1 MYSFYLDK
9 TKVAEP
15 ESFSNI
21 SFEKKR
27 DENYF
32 GFIQRQKGT
41 VKVIGAGQVKFTEPK
56 AVAILKAAKD
66 KYGYGAIVKFTVEIF
81 DQLAYEGTVNFWN
94 AEWYSE
100 SVVVTFSDDSA
111 VMKFIVNASTKYQ
124 VATNKLQTLGS
135 LGSVGKTTH
144 QISESLTTF
153 RHKTQAPQSVTH
165 VVPFQLIS
173 GSSNSNVNEV
183 SGFRTIAPIYTND
196 SEKKTVSVKAAIY
209 VNAKSDAGVSVNVN
223 DIITNTYALTTTAT
237 NYVFVIDETFVIEP
251 YETITIKVVSLDPL
265 SDCVFIY
272 DAEKTVLSISETKEV
287 IDTDVK
293 CISSFDL
300 LNQLLINAT
309 DSGITLQST
318 FLKNLEHDWS
328 NGKNVRGVDSVINT
342 SFEEVFVN
350 LNKQYCLTCTITDN
364 KAIIE
369 ERKNVVKTGSKTYLT
384 RDRIVSDEGQAEV
397 QLPNRDYLFSK
408 IKVGY
413 KNWQGESALSGQEVN
428 ALQEWITDL
437 YGRDNTLDL
446 ECDCIAS
453 GILIEEIRQSQFGKI
468 SAEQQKKYDDILVC
482 LIPDDGFSD
491 YSNNGINFDSRNL
504 SIRPIEILKRW
515 ALVMGGYQFWRFVSG
530 LGNYNGIVNDESLN
544 GTIITFGN
552 IISDTIFE
560 LVYECELWE
569 YTNVGDIIYWSDTL
583 GNDRKGILME
593 AQWRN
598 DKQML
603 LSIIETR

>member
-15 ESFSNI
+15 ESFTNI

-41 VKVIGAGQVKFTEPK
+41 VKVVGAGQVKFTEPK

-66 KYGYGAIVKFTVEIF
+66 KDGYGAIVKFTVYIF

-94 AEWYSE
+94 AEWYAE

-111 VMKFIVNASTKYQ
+111 VMKFIVNATTKYQ
-124 VATNKLQTLGS
+124 ITTNKLQTLGS
-135 LGSVGKTTH
+135 LGGIGKTTH
-144 QISESLTTF
+144 QLSENLTTF
-153 RHKTQAPQSVTH
+153 RNKTSSPQI
-165 VVPFQLIS
+165 VVHSIPFQLIS

-183 SGFRTIAPIYTND
+183 LSFTNISPIYTND
-196 SEKKTVSVKAAIY
+196 SEKKKISVKAAIY

-237 NYVFVIDETFVIEP
+237 DYVFVIDETFTIQP

-272 DAEKTVLSISETKEV
+272 DSEKTVLSINETKDV

-300 LNQLLINAT
+300 LSQLLINAT

-318 FLKNLEHDWS
+318 FLKNLYHDWT
-328 NGKNVRGVDSVINT
+328 NGKNLRGVDSMINT
-342 SFEEVFVN
+342 SFDEVFAN
-350 LNKQYCLTCTITDN
+350 LNKQYCLTCTITNN
-364 KAIIE
+364 KVIIE
-369 ERKNVVKTGSKTYLT
+369 ERKNVVRTGSKTYLT
-384 RDRIVSDEGQAEV
+384 RDRIVSEEGQAEV

-468 SAEQQKKYDDILVC
+468 SAEQQKKYDDVLVC

-504 SIRPIEILKRW
+504 SIRPIEMLKRW
-515 ALVMGGYQFWRFVSG
+515 ALVMGGYKFWRFVSG
-530 LGNYNGIVNDESLN
+530 IGNYYGVVDGETLNKTIVD
-544 GTIITFGN
+544 FGN
-552 IISDTIFE
+552 VISDSVSE

-569 YTNVGDIIYWSDTL
+569 YTSIGDVIYWTDTL
-583 GNDRKGILME
+583 GDDKKGILME
-593 AQWRN
+593 AQWRT